1 MLINST
7 YTGTMGEE
15 KWLVLNIVQKWK
27 QPEEVPV
34 ESSNERLL
42 NAMEG
47 EQVLGVGKTNKE
59 VIEVRNKS
67 LMEKSLHEELG
78 NLRS

>member
-1 MLINST
+1 M
-7 YTGTMGEE
+7 
-15 KWLVLNIVQKWK
+15 LNIVQKWK

-67 LMEKSLHEELG
+67 LMEKSLHKELG

>member
-1 MLINST
+1 M
-7 YTGTMGEE
+7 
-15 KWLVLNIVQKWK
+15 LNIVQKWK

-78 NLRS
+78 NVELAKDGCSLADEEKK

>member
-1 MLINST
+1 MLISST
-7 YTGTMGEE
+7 YAGTMGEE

-59 VIEVRNKS
+59 VIEVRNKG

>member
-1 MLINST
+1 M
-7 YTGTMGEE
+7 
-15 KWLVLNIVQKWK
+15 LNIVQKWK

-59 VIEVRNKS
+59 VIEVRNKG

>member
-1 MLINST
+1 M
-7 YTGTMGEE
+7 
-15 KWLVLNIVQKWK
+15 LNIVQKWK
-27 QPEEVPV
+27 QSEEVPV

>member
-1 MLINST
+1 M
-7 YTGTMGEE
+7 
-15 KWLVLNIVQKWK
+15 LNIVQKWK

>member
-1 MLINST
+1 M
-7 YTGTMGEE
+7 
-15 KWLVLNIVQKWK
+15 LNIVQKWK

-67 LMEKSLHEELG
+67 LMEKSFHEELG

>member
-1 MLINST
+1 M
-7 YTGTMGEE
+7 
-15 KWLVLNIVQKWK
+15 LNIVQKWK

-67 LMEKSLHEELG
+67 FMETSLHEELG